1 MNNMAESHPKGYP
14 SNFDQ
19 FRDHEVYGHGGVR
32 IYRISPQQ
40 AAAIHKELKM
50 PYDLQELREGH
61 EYFYLNQNH
70 GEHHVIFVFPKIA
83 SH

>member
-1 MNNMAESHPKGYP
+1 MNQPQGYP

-19 FRDHEVYGHGGVR
+19 FREHEVYGHGGVR
-32 IYRISPQQ
+32 IYSISPQQ

-50 PYDLQELREGH
+50 TYDLQELREGH

-70 GEHHVIFVFPKIA
+70 GEHHA
-83 SH
+83 SGAISASESPWLAT